1 MNEEGGFDGTAPDHA
16 LSRLVIPL
24 LKGVLYRENDA
35 GLWNDLIGI
44 QARARE
50 YVSILGLELVIDE
63 SEGYAFLRARAES
76 GDDSEFEL
84 PRLVARRPLS
94 FPLSLM
100 LALLRKKL
108 AEFDAGG
115 GDTRLVL
122 SRDEVV
128 EMLRVFLPDN
138 TNEARVI
145 DRVDAHLNRIVELG
159 FLRRMRSEGSMPG
172 TQTAFEVRRIIKAFV
187 DAQWLGE
194 LDARLR
200 AYREELTGAGGG
212 SNE

>member
-1 MNEEGGFDGTAPDHA
+1 MNEEGALGGATPDHT
-16 LSRLVIPL
+16 LPRVIIPL
-24 LKGVLYRENDA
+24 LKGIVYRENDA
-35 GLWNDLIGI
+35 GLWNDLIRV

-50 YVSILGLELVIDE
+50 YVSVLGLEAVIDE
-63 SEGYAFLRARAES
+63 SEGYAFLRARTET
-76 GDDSEFEL
+76 GDGPELEL

-94 FPLSLM
+94 FPVSLL

-122 SRDEVV
+122 SRDEIV
-128 EMLRVFLPDN
+128 EMLRVFLPEN

-145 DRVDAHLNRIVELG
+145 DRVDAHLSRIVELG
-159 FLRRMRSEGSMPG
+159 FLRRMRSEGSAPG
-172 TQTAFEVRRIIKAFV
+172 AHAAFEVRRIIKAFV

-194 LDARLR
+194 LDARLL
-200 AYREELTGAGGG
+200 AYREEVAGAGGG
-212 SNE
+212 SDE

>member
-1 MNEEGGFDGTAPDHA
+1 MNEGGALDGAAPEHA
-16 LSRLVIPL
+16 LPRLVIPL
-24 LKGVLYRENDA
+24 LKGIVYRENDA
-35 GLWNDLIGI
+35 GLWNELIRI
-44 QARARE
+44 QARVRE
-50 YVSILGLELVIDE
+50 YVSVLGLEAVIDE
-63 SEGYAFLRARAES
+63 SEGYAFLRARTEA
-76 GDDSEFEL
+76 GDDPEL
-84 PRLVARRPLS
+84 DPPRLVARRPLS
-94 FPLSLM
+94 FPVSLM

-122 SRDEVV
+122 SRDEII

-159 FLRRMRSEGSMPG
+159 FLRRMRAEGFG
-172 TQTAFEVRRIIKAFV
+172 AGAQAAFEVRRIIKAFV

-194 LDARLR
+194 LDARLH
-200 AYREELTGAGGG
+200 AYREELAGAGGG
-212 SNE
+212 NDE